1 MVIVRLFLS
10 LVVSAAITQTT
21 NGELEAPAQSRQI
34 VVVATANWRAVTGVL
49 RRFERRNSAETWRQL
64 GAEVT
69 VNVGREGMAWGLGL
83 HTIPPNETRKVEGDG
98 KAPAGVF
105 RLGEAFGYDPRPD
118 GVKLRYIQALPGI
131 EAVDDL
137 GSRYYN
143 QIVDRA
149 QIPKVDWRSSET
161 LLRTDDSYR
170 YGVVVAHNPER
181 VPRGG
186 SCIFLHVWSR
196 LGEGTAG
203 CTAMSIE
210 AIAELQRWLDP
221 KAEPVLLQAPVDYIP
236 RSLR

>member
-1 MVIVRLFLS
+1 VLLLTSIVLC
-10 LVVSAAITQTT
+10 AAIAQAADT
-21 NGELEAPAQSRQI
+21 ELEPPTKSRQI
-34 VVVATANWRAVTGVL
+34 VVVTTDNWQAVTGTL
-49 RRFERRNSAETWRQL
+49 RRFVRGDSHNGWQAFGERIP
-64 GAEVT
+64 VT
-69 VNVGREGMAWGLGL
+69 VGREGMAWGLGL
-83 HTIPPNETRKVEGDG
+83 HAVPKGEVRKVEGDG

-105 RLGEAFGYDPRPD
+105 RLIMAFGYDAPAS
-118 GVKLRYIQALPGI
+118 GMKLRYIQARAGI
-131 EAVDDL
+131 EAIDDP

-149 QIPKVDWRSSET
+149 EIAKVDWHSSEM

-203 CTAMSIE
+203 CTAMPIA
-210 AIAELQRWLDP
+210 AIADLQRWLDP
-221 KAEPVLLQAPVDYIP
+221 KAEPVLLQAPVNYIP